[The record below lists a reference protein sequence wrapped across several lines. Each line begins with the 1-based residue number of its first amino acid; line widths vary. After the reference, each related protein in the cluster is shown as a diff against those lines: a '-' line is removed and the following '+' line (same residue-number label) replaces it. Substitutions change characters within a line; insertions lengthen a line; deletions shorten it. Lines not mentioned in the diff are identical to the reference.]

1 MGRPRTFDENHA
13 VASARQVFWTSGY
26 HGTSVGDLSVATGLG
41 KGSLY
46 GAFGNKHELFL
57 RLFDEYC
64 AACEA
69 SVAALGDG
77 PDTGALDRAADWLR
91 VAAENATT
99 NGCLLAKGTAEL
111 SGADPEVAAR
121 AKLAFTTLH
130 DSLTELVAKA
140 QRAGDISAD
149 ADPVSVAGL
158 LLATH
163 RGIEAMGK
171 AGLPTGALVPI
182 AELAIAT
189 VRSKQ
194 RGTGRGGRSG
204 VGRGACGSG

>member
-1 MGRPRTFDENHA
+1 MARPRTFDENHA
-13 VASARQVFWTSGY
+13 AAAAREVFWTSGY
-26 HGTSVGDLSVATGLG
+26 HGTSVSDLSVATGLG

-69 SVAALGDG
+69 SVTALGDG
-77 PDTGALDRAADWLR
+77 PDADALDRVADWLR
-91 VAAENATT
+91 AGAQNAST

-111 SGADPEVAAR
+111 SGADPAVAAR

-130 DSLTELVAKA
+130 DGLTELVTQA

-149 ADPVSVAGL
+149 ADPISVAGL

-171 AGLPTGALVPI
+171 AGVPTDVLVPI
-182 AELAIAT
+182 ADLAIAT
-189 VRSKQ
+189 VRS
-194 RGTGRGGRSG
+194 R
-204 VGRGACGSG
+204 